1 MATEP
6 QKKRQTNKVYFTHET
21 EEAIIKYNKSNNL
34 EEREQLFREKIHAPL
49 DKLAENVINRFK
61 FPYME
66 GTFDEVKSQVV
77 SFLVINL
84 HKFTEDKGKA
94 FSYFSVIAK
103 NYLILHNNWEF
114 NLDRIFKKKRDREI
128 AAAIVKL
135 IERIDNIDNFNKK
148 ALYLMVREMTNY
160 KTAHIT
166 KVINKMRPQILKMLG
181 EFRRYGHL
189 SDPTTYFRAQIN
201 SFIMKMV
208 QLIRTPEDAAV
219 IGPIVQGFLEVNVKN
234 DEHLVRVAQIAQRIV
249 SVGVKS
255 NVSLEGLLSESE
267 KEALLKDITTEIQD
281 LQEDVKDLD
290 DVFAEN
296 K

>member
-1 MATEP
+1 MVTTTP
-6 QKKRQTNKVYFTHET
+6 TRKKSDKVYFTEDT
-21 EEAIIKYNKSNNL
+21 EKAIIAYNKSTDL
-34 EEREQLFREKIHAPL
+34 DEREQIFRSKIQGPL

-66 GTFDEVKSQVV
+66 GTFDEIKAQVV

-103 NYLILHNNWEF
+103 NYLILHNNNSYKEEKRVLYFSDQTEDSFSLEEMLVVEPETRDSSVDMKEFLKLLVEYWEF
-114 NLDRIFKKKRDREI
+114 NLDKFFKKRRDREI

-166 KVINKMRPQILKMLG
+166 KVINKMRPQILKMLS

-189 SDPTTYFRAQIN
+189 SDPTHYFQY
-201 SFIMKMV
+201 K
-208 QLIRTPEDAAV
+208 
-219 IGPIVQGFLEVNVKN
+219 K
-234 DEHLVRVAQIAQRIV
+234 
-249 SVGVKS
+249 
-255 NVSLEGLLSESE
+255 
-267 KEALLKDITTEIQD
+267 
-281 LQEDVKDLD
+281 
-290 DVFAEN
+290 
-296 K
+296 

>member
-1 MATEP
+1 METVP
-6 QKKRQTNKVYFTHET
+6 KKKSKVYFSHET
-21 EEAIIKYNKSNNL
+21 EQAIIKYNLSTDL
-34 EEREQLFREKIHAPL
+34 DEREQIFREKIYGPL

-66 GTFDEVKSQVV
+66 GTFDEIKAQVV

-103 NYLILHNNWEF
+103 NYLILHNNNSYKEEKRVLYFSDQPDDSFSLEEMLVVEPETRDNIVDMKEFLKLLVEYWEF
-114 NLDRIFKKKRDREI
+114 NFDKIFKKKRDKEI

-166 KVINKMRPQILKMLG
+166 KVINKMRPHIIQLLG
-181 EFRRYGHL
+181 EFRRNGHI
-189 SDPTTYFRAQIN
+189 SHPSHYF
-201 SFIMKMV
+201 SYK
-208 QLIRTPEDAAV
+208 
-219 IGPIVQGFLEVNVKN
+219 K
-234 DEHLVRVAQIAQRIV
+234 
-249 SVGVKS
+249 
-255 NVSLEGLLSESE
+255 
-267 KEALLKDITTEIQD
+267 
-281 LQEDVKDLD
+281 
-290 DVFAEN
+290 
-296 K
+296 

>member
-1 MATEP
+1 MEK
-6 QKKRQTNKVYFTHET
+6 QQRKKPSNKVYFSQET
-21 EEAIIKYNKSNNL
+21 EDAIIKYNKSVDPD
-34 EEREQLFREKIHAPL
+34 EREQVFTEKIYAPL

-66 GTFDEVKSQVV
+66 GSFDEVKAQVV

-103 NYLILHNNWEF
+103 NYLILHNNNSYKEEKRVLYFSDQTEDSFTLEEMLIVEPETRDSVVDMKEFLKILVEYWEF
-114 NLDRIFKKKRDREI
+114 NLERFFKKKRDRDI

-181 EFRRYGHL
+181 EFRRNGHL
-189 SDPTTYFRAQIN
+189 SDPTHYF
-201 SFIMKMV
+201 SYK
-208 QLIRTPEDAAV
+208 
-219 IGPIVQGFLEVNVKN
+219 K
-234 DEHLVRVAQIAQRIV
+234 
-249 SVGVKS
+249 
-255 NVSLEGLLSESE
+255 
-267 KEALLKDITTEIQD
+267 
-281 LQEDVKDLD
+281 
-290 DVFAEN
+290 
-296 K
+296 

>member
-1 MATEP
+1 MATTTP
-6 QKKRQTNKVYFTHET
+6 ARKKNDKVYFTEET
-21 EEAIIKYNKSNNL
+21 EKAIIAYNKSDDL
-34 EEREQLFREKIHAPL
+34 DVREQLFRSKIQGPL

-66 GTFDEVKSQVV
+66 GTFDEIKAQVV

-103 NYLILHNNWEF
+103 NYLILHNNNSYKEEKRVLYFSDQTEDSFSLEEMLVIEPETRDSTVDMKEFLKLLVEYWEF
-114 NLDRIFKKKRDREI
+114 NLDRFFKKKRDKEI

-166 KVINKMRPQILKMLG
+166 KVINKMRPQILKMLS
-181 EFRRYGHL
+181 EFRRNGHL
-189 SDPTTYFRAQIN
+189 SDPTTYF
-201 SFIMKMV
+201 SYK
-208 QLIRTPEDAAV
+208 
-219 IGPIVQGFLEVNVKN
+219 K
-234 DEHLVRVAQIAQRIV
+234 
-249 SVGVKS
+249 
-255 NVSLEGLLSESE
+255 
-267 KEALLKDITTEIQD
+267 
-281 LQEDVKDLD
+281 
-290 DVFAEN
+290 
-296 K
+296 

>member
-1 MATEP
+1 MVT
-6 QKKRQTNKVYFTHET
+6 QQNKKQTNKVYFSQET
-21 EEAIIKYNKSNNL
+21 EDAIIKYNKSDDPEN
-34 EEREQLFREKIHAPL
+34 REQLFREKIHGPL

-66 GTFDEVKSQVV
+66 GTFDEIKSQVV

-103 NYLILHNNWEF
+103 NYLILHNNNAYKEERRVLYFSDQTEDSFTLEEMLIVEPEVKDGTVDMKEFLKLLVEYWEF
-114 NLDRIFKKKRDREI
+114 NLDRFFKKKRDKEI

-166 KVINKMRPQILKMLG
+166 KVINKMRPQIIKMLN

-189 SDPTTYFRAQIN
+189 SDPTTYFQY
-201 SFIMKMV
+201 K
-208 QLIRTPEDAAV
+208 
-219 IGPIVQGFLEVNVKN
+219 K
-234 DEHLVRVAQIAQRIV
+234 
-249 SVGVKS
+249 
-255 NVSLEGLLSESE
+255 
-267 KEALLKDITTEIQD
+267 
-281 LQEDVKDLD
+281 
-290 DVFAEN
+290 
-296 K
+296 

>member
-1 MATEP
+1 MEIQE
-6 QKKRQTNKVYFTHET
+6 QKKKSKVYFTEDT
-21 EEAIIKYNKSNNL
+21 EQAIIKYNLSTDVD
-34 EEREQLFREKIHAPL
+34 EREKIFREKIHGPL

-66 GTFDEVKSQVV
+66 GTFDEIKAQVV

-103 NYLILHNNWEF
+103 NYLILHNNSSYKEEKRVLYFSDQSDDSFSLEEMLIVEPEVKDSAVDMKEFLKLLVEYWDF
-114 NLDRIFKKKRDREI
+114 NLEKFFKKKRDREI

-166 KVINKMRPQILKMLG
+166 KVITKMRPQIIKMLA
-181 EFRRYGHL
+181 EFRRNGHL
-189 SDPTTYFRAQIN
+189 SDPTQYF
-201 SFIMKMV
+201 SYK
-208 QLIRTPEDAAV
+208 
-219 IGPIVQGFLEVNVKN
+219 K
-234 DEHLVRVAQIAQRIV
+234 
-249 SVGVKS
+249 
-255 NVSLEGLLSESE
+255 
-267 KEALLKDITTEIQD
+267 
-281 LQEDVKDLD
+281 
-290 DVFAEN
+290 
-296 K
+296 